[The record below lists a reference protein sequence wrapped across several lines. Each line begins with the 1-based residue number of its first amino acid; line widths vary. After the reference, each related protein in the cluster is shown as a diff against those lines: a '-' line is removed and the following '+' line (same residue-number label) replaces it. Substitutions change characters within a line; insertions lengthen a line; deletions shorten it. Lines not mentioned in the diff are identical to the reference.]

1 MDRENILKKA
11 QNEEDE
17 MVVQTRDKAMKYTY
31 VALVLSAAVFAFIR
45 GMRDQP
51 VMDLCATVCF
61 SVFAGRTYCFIKT
74 KEKFDLIMAIITILL
89 AIFATVRFFM
99 GH

>member
-1 MDRENILKKA
+1 MNKEEILKKA

-17 MVVQTRDKAMKYTY
+17 MIAQTRDKAMKYTY
-31 VALVLSAAVFAFIR
+31 IVLVLVAAFFTVI
-45 GMRDQP
+45 GNLNNQP

-61 SVFAGRTYCFIKT
+61 SVSAGRFYCFIKS
-74 KEKFDLIMAIITILL
+74 KDKYNLIMAIITI
-89 AIFATVRFFM
+89 AIAVFATVRFFM